1 MDMPT
6 STPTPTPAPLS
17 APTSSGN
24 SPILIGLVVLSMLIA
39 VGVTGYFL
47 TQSPASES
55 SGTQSTASTNS
66 ESTTT
71 PIDVSIF
78 EHIATET
85 EYTGGDDESTV
96 SYLQAHED
104 ELSYCTKFD
113 EDTDGA
119 TVEQLAD
126 PTISGNIYSRAGS
139 TVAPLLV
146 AELTRIMSIDGG
158 LLTDLCNHNG
168 EIWTLILSSDLQ
180 TMTPYRYSIS
190 EDSLNAYN
198 PFLTRGGYGSLY
210 FDHIADTTV
219 AATIYQK
226 EEGLLEWKYYALDRD
241 SSATDLIER
250 CTRDARTSEVTLFC
264 SREYMPL

>member
-1 MDMPT
+1 MDMPA
-6 STPTPTPAPLS
+6 SAPLS
-17 APTSSGN
+17 SVPTPSGN
-24 SPILIGLVVLSMLIA
+24 SPVLIGLVVLSMLIA

-47 TQSPASES
+47 TQSPNNEAATSVTSSIAAPAS
-55 SGTQSTASTNS
+55 
-66 ESTTT
+66 
-71 PIDVSIF
+71 IDVTIF
-78 EHIATET
+78 ERVSTET

-126 PTISGNIYSRAGS
+126 PTISENIYSRAGS
-139 TVAPLLV
+139 TISPFLV

-180 TMTPYRYSIS
+180 TMTPYRYSTS

-198 PFLTRGGYGSLY
+198 PFLTQGGYGSLY

-219 AATIYQK
+219 AATIYQE
-226 EEGLLEWKYYALDRD
+226 EEGMLEWEYYALDRD
-241 SSATDLIER
+241 SGATDLIER
-250 CTRDARTSEVTLFC
+250 CTRDARTSEVTLTC
-264 SREYMPL
+264 SREYMP